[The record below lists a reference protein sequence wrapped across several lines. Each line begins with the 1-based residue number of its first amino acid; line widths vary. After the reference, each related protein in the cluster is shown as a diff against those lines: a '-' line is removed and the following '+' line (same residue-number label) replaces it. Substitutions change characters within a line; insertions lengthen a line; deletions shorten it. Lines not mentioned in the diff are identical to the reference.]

1 MANMRT
7 TMNGKEKKMNTKT
20 EILLVNGKLGELW
33 INIPEKRSNHKVKY
47 AAAFFTVEPLLL
59 NIQENILT
67 CKFFIQLPFS
77 ILHTNLVRN
86 FLIILK
92 EVVGIQC
99 KHFSEVSNL
108 TTYTNKI

>member
-1 MANMRT
+1 
-7 TMNGKEKKMNTKT
+7 MNTKT